1 MGRMPQRHRFYTPD
15 AAIAGGRILLPED
28 EAHHALR
35 VVRLR
40 DGDAAECFDG
50 VGQVWRG
57 TLESQGKRG
66 AAIVV
71 ADHTAEPPHAR
82 RLTLVQA
89 WLHKPKAIEDLLRRG
104 AEVGVTGFVFF
115 RAARS
120 ERSPALHPKWQALLA
135 EVCKQSGANWMPTV
149 EIAADA
155 VAWLK
160 SSGVPSAVA
169 SLDADAVPLDALPPS
184 PEQAL
189 LVGPEGDFTP
199 EEYAAFRD
207 AGAQGFSLGG
217 RVYRSE
223 AAAILAATVLLFRA
237 GAYRPGV

>member
-1 MGRMPQRHRFYTPD
+1 M
-15 AAIAGGRILLPED
+15 LLPED

-50 VGQVWRG
+50 AGQVWRG
-57 TLESQGKRG
+57 ALEIQGKRG

-71 ADHTAEPPHAR
+71 EEHTSEPPPAL
-82 RLTLVQA
+82 RLTLLQA

-104 AEVGVTGFVFF
+104 AEIGVTGFVFF

-120 ERSPALHPKWQALLA
+120 ERPPALHPKWNALFA
-135 EVCKQSGANWMPTV
+135 EVYKQSGANWMPTV
-149 EIAADA
+149 EIAADP
-155 VAWLK
+155 VAWLRA
-160 SSGVPSAVA
+160 SGLSSAVA
-169 SLDADAVPLDALPPS
+169 SLDADAVPLDALAPS
-184 PEQAL
+184 AEQAL

-199 EEYAAFRD
+199 DEYAAFRE

-223 AAAILAATVLLFRA
+223 AAAMLAATVLLYRA
-237 GAYRPGV
+237 GAYRAGV